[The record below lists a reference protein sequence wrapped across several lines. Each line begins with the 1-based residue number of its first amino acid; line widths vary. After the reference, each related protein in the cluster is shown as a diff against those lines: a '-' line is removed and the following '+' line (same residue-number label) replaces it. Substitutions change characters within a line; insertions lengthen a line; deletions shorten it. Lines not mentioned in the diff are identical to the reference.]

1 MAEARR
7 QREWERKLKDDGTMK
22 PRVEGIISNF
32 ISTCGGVGAVLR
44 YGKRKLA
51 RLIHFTGHARSD
63 VKAVPAEC
71 QAQFEDL
78 DAWAQSEASVQNDKE
93 GQLDNFIGV
102 LAVQRWVETS
112 KVTEDQQ
119 NEWHTMENGAGR
131 YGS

>member
-63 VKAVPAEC
+63 VKAVLIFRYKMRRWRP
-71 QAQFEDL
+71 
-78 DAWAQSEASVQNDKE
+78 
-93 GQLDNFIGV
+93 
-102 LAVQRWVETS
+102 VQRA
-112 KVTEDQQ
+112 QL
-119 NEWHTMENGAGR
+119 R
-131 YGS
+131 RC